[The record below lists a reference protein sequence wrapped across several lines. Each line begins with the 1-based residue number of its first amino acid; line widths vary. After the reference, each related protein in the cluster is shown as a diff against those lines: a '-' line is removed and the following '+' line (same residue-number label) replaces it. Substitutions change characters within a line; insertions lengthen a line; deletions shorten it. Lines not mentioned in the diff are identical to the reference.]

1 MGTTKIQKRG
11 PDTNQITGQMNFADL
26 FNTGFGL
33 TTDEKIIKYLF
44 DTREFCDYCGWFND
58 LKNAYLSGKDL
69 VEESQKM
76 FATCSELSN
85 VIFKTHSDLDF
96 SELDRRR
103 VGVRYMCNGVEINY
117 NGAYL
122 DKKVWKRIR
131 LNYKQVAAEIEK
143 RICLAS

>member
-1 MGTTKIQKRG
+1 MKKSSSIFLIQE
-11 PDTNQITGQMNFADL
+11 NFATIVD
-26 FNTGFGL
+26 
-33 TTDEKIIKYLF
+33 
-44 DTREFCDYCGWFND
+44 D

-76 FATCSELSN
+76 FATCSEWSN

>member
-76 FATCSELSN
+76 FATVLN
-85 VIFKTHSDLDF
+85 GRMLFLKHIPTWIFQNWT
-96 SELDRRR
+96 
-103 VGVRYMCNGVEINY
+103 
-117 NGAYL
+117 GAGL
-122 DKKVWKRIR
+122 G
-131 LNYKQVAAEIEK
+131 
-143 RICLAS
+143 

>member
-1 MGTTKIQKRG
+1 MKKSSSIFLIQE
-11 PDTNQITGQMNFADL
+11 N
-26 FNTGFGL
+26 
-33 TTDEKIIKYLF
+33 
-44 DTREFCDYCGWFND
+44 
-58 LKNAYLSGKDL
+58 
-69 VEESQKM
+69 
-76 FATCSELSN
+76 FATCSEWSN